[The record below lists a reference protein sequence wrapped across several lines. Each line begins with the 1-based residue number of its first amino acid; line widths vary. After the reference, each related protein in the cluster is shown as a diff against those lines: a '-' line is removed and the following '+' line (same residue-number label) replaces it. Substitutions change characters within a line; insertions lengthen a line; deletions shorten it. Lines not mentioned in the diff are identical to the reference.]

1 MILQTEVMGFIPTN
15 AYFYID
21 ERSRHGFLIDPGEEA
36 LRLLNIIQER
46 QFTIEKILLTH
57 GHFDHIGAVP
67 ELQEKLRI
75 PVCMHT
81 NGKDYAENAKWNL
94 SESFGLPMTL
104 KNVTYFAD
112 NSEISLEANPAFR
125 VKLLSVPGHTTDG
138 AIYYAEQDHAAF
150 VGDSIFQGSYGR
162 TDFYGGD
169 EILLFRS
176 IVRKILSLPD
186 DTVLLSGHSGPTTV
200 KEEKTRP
207 WFAEYL
213 VKG

>member
-1 MILQTEVMGFIPTN
+1 MILQTEVMGLFPTN

-21 ERSRHGFLIDPGEEA
+21 DASQHGFLIDPGAEPK
-36 LRLLNIIQER
+36 RLLQIIEKR
-46 QFTIEKILLTH
+46 HLTIEKILLTH

-67 ELQEKLRI
+67 ELQQTLRI

-81 NGKDYAENAKWNL
+81 NGKDYAKSAEWNL

-104 KNVTYFAD
+104 EDVTCLPD
-112 NSEISLEANPAFR
+112 GSEISLTANPDFH
-125 VKLLSVPGHTTDG
+125 VTLLSVPGHTTDG
-138 AIYYAEQDHAAF
+138 ATYYAEKDHAAF

-169 EILLFRS
+169 ETLLFRS
-176 IVRKILSLPD
+176 IVKKIFSLPD
-186 DTVLLSGHSGPTTV
+186 ETVLLSGHSGPTTV

-213 VKG
+213 DKR